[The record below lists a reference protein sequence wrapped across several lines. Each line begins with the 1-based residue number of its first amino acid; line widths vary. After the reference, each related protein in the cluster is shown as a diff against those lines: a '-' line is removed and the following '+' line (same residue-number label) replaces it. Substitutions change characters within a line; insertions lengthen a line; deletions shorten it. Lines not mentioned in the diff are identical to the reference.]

1 MIACIT
7 VTATLATVIYALT
20 LPNIYTAKTKILPPQ
35 QNSGL
40 LSGAMMQ
47 GALAAA
53 VGGGDMGGLGDSK
66 SAKLYTEMLKTEG
79 LRDPIINRFKLQE
92 VYKKKIR
99 EDVYNH
105 LQKIVS
111 IQAGKEGII
120 TISVDDKDP
129 MRAAEMANAFVDEL
143 KKLTMQ
149 MSMTGANNSKTY
161 LEERLSKAK
170 EELTLA
176 ENNLKAFQ
184 SKYKTIDVTQQ
195 ASVAVSAIAQ
205 LTGQLTSQEVQLAVL
220 RRTFPDSSQE
230 VKTLLQ
236 SITVLKGKIAV
247 LQSKG
252 GSVSLPGFEQLPE
265 RGQEHL
271 HLMRKFK
278 TAESVYD
285 MLVRQFEVSRL
296 NAENDVSTI
305 QVIQKALVPERKSK
319 PAKSKLVMTSAFAS
333 LFFSLLLTFVMEN
346 MTKMTGEN
354 LKRWKSL
361 WDAFPLLRTSGM
373 PK

>member
-1 MIACIT
+1 
-7 VTATLATVIYALT
+7 
-20 LPNIYTAKTKILPPQ
+20 
-35 QNSGL
+35 
-40 LSGAMMQ
+40 
-47 GALAAA
+47 
-53 VGGGDMGGLGDSK
+53 
-66 SAKLYTEMLKTEG
+66 
-79 LRDPIINRFKLQE
+79 
-92 VYKKKIR
+92 
-99 EDVYNH
+99 
-105 LQKIVS
+105 
-111 IQAGKEGII
+111 
-120 TISVDDKDP
+120 
-129 MRAAEMANAFVDEL
+129 
-143 KKLTMQ
+143 MQ
-149 MSMTGANNSKTY
+149 MSMTGANNSKAY
-161 LEERLSKAK
+161 LEERLSKAR
-170 EELTLA
+170 EELALA

-285 MLVRQFEVSRL
+285 MLVRQYEVSRL

-305 QVIQKALVPERKSK
+305 QVIQKALMPERKSK
-319 PAKSKLVMTSAFAS
+319 PARAKLVLVAAIAS
-333 LFFSLLLTFVMEN
+333 FFFSLLLSFVRDNISRMPEN
-346 MTKMTGEN
+346 N
-354 LKRWKSL
+354 LVRWKSL
-361 WDAFPLLRTSGM
+361 RAGLSLS
-373 PK
+373 KNS